1 MVITIMVNCNYS
13 VLRSAFLG
21 IYHIRITAF
30 GRNVYS
36 LQYISRVNLNY
47 SVLRSAFLGIY
58 QFHIRSTALGRNV
71 YSLHEQGKCGLMIS
85 LMTIVGGHMM
95 RILHR
100 MVYNMLMVMVIQ
112 LSTFL
117 LYISS
122 KKLKEKLKWEH
133 ITDDITSF
141 VDESLEVL

>member
-1 MVITIMVNCNYS
+1 MVM
-13 VLRSAFLG
+13 
-21 IYHIRITAF
+21 
-30 GRNVYS
+30 
-36 LQYISRVNLNY
+36 VNLNY

-141 VDESLEVL
+141 VDESLVSLHIIISQKSVCEMVIVCVGYPLIKSTGHM